1 MSIHA
6 FLATPTLASDLERVE
21 EALRTS
27 INVGNP
33 FLEPALGHLVNAGG
47 KRLRPTLTIVAAQ
60 AVTHDRESAAS
71 DNVIAAAA
79 SVELLHIGS
88 LLHDDVIDEADSR
101 RGTVS
106 VNRRFGNPTAIL
118 AGDRLLA
125 LAAQITA
132 KLGQFEAEVMA
143 DTLAALCDG
152 QMLETGTMYDV
163 ERSEDAYLSSIAGK
177 TAALLATS
185 ARLGG
190 HEAGGTPDQID
201 ALASYGHHLGMAF
214 QIVDDLLDLTATDEI
229 LGKPAGKDILEGVFS
244 IPVIKAIDAD
254 DEIRLLLDQPMTV
267 DIAAEAR
274 LKVVASPAI
283 RAAFE
288 MAREQVHL
296 ACDVLTKCTALHE
309 PTVQAFQDVARH
321 VLEQL
326 REPAPELLATSA

>member
-1 MSIHA
+1 M
-6 FLATPTLASDLERVE
+6 
-21 EALRTS
+21 
-27 INVGNP
+27 
-33 FLEPALGHLVNAGG
+33 
-47 KRLRPTLTIVAAQ
+47 
-60 AVTHDRESAAS
+60 
-71 DNVIAAAA
+71 IAAAA

-163 ERSEDAYLSSIAGK
+163 ARSEDAYLSSIAGK

-274 LKVVASPAI
+274 VKVVASPAI